1 MSDAQAER
9 AKQQLYE
16 DTGSR
21 DELTDE
27 EADVLLKWGEAQI
40 DGLAARG
47 MDDTAFDEAFGH
59 LRGVLKN
66 INRYTGGR
74 TYKSAEELTAMLNT
88 LAAEAQALG
97 ANVAV
102 EQLAMPQ
109 AQAAD
114 DNIALIQSLTA
125 MVTPGGNPTSPPPTQ
140 PETTQKPDE
149 AKKPRFK
156 LW

>member
-1 MSDAQAER
+1 MSNAQAER

-16 DTGSR
+16 DTSSR

-40 DGLAARG
+40 DGLAARE
-47 MDDTAFDEAFGH
+47 MDDAAFDDAFGH

-74 TYKSAEELTAMLNT
+74 TYKLPEELTAMLNN
-88 LAAEAQALG
+88 LAAEAGALG
-97 ANVAV
+97 VNVAV
-102 EQLAMPQ
+102 EQLAMPD

-114 DNIALIQSLTA
+114 DKIALIQRLTG
-125 MVTPGGNPTSPPPTQ
+125 MVTPGGNATASATPPP
-140 PETTQKPDE
+140 EQKSDE
-149 AKKPRFK
+149 VKKRRFK